1 MGRSVPSCRFPIQKI
16 DHVSRTSVMVA
27 CYRAIA
33 AGDPN
38 PETRNP
44 DYLAETLWDPEL
56 MALVPACADLQR
68 PFDEVRADY
77 VHRQAIVP
85 FFVVARTKFIDQS
98 LQASLAEGVR
108 LAGCP
113 RNDDRHLGRPTAP
126 RFTGQRS
133 LGRHDDRP
141 RRDSNFFTLGVS
153 MSLTAP
159 TRSSQV
165 HREDR
170 RRCPRDTG
178 RSDTIFA
185 NGFSCRRQTIESKRR
200 SRKGPELAGVC
211 DNLLQAA
218 RNSLILKTERW
229 PSG

>member
-1 MGRSVPSCRFPIQKI
+1 
-16 DHVSRTSVMVA
+16 MVA

-38 PETRNP
+38 PETRKP

-159 TRSSQV
+159 TRSSQFTEKIGV
-165 HREDR
+165 GARGTLGGLTQFLR
-170 RRCPRDTG
+170 TVFLVGAKPLK
-178 RSDTIFA
+178 A
-185 NGFSCRRQTIESKRR
+185 NGDRERALNSPACAIISCRL
-200 SRKGPELAGVC
+200 LAT
-211 DNLLQAA
+211 
-218 RNSLILKTERW
+218 R
-229 PSG
+229 